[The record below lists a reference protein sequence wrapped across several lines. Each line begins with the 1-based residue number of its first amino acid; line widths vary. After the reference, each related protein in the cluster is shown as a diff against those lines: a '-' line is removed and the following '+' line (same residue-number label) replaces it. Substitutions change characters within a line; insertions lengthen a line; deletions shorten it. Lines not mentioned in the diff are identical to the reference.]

1 MRSPLDIVVL
11 GGDQALIRSVE
22 KALAGKTHAY
32 RYLPLKKTI
41 PKEIFRLKPA
51 VVILA
56 GYSSLQKGME
66 GVRILAER
74 LPKSGIMAIVPEA
87 SPRDIIRAY
96 RAGMSELLLHP
107 FPDAELRNAL
117 HRLLSRHR
125 AVGFPGLL
133 FYVLRKM
140 KAIFQ
145 RKLPQ
150 FLPYELPA
158 YESSLGLLPG
168 AAMPAMATGLDPGE
182 VFDLKVRFF
191 GKLEIEYQGKPIAE
205 PHGAKLASLLAY
217 LLYHHRK
224 PLHREA
230 LMAKFWG
237 NSDTESARN
246 SLNVGFYKIRKL
258 LSSPKSRKDVLLH
271 DYATYRINPQLSVF
285 TDADAFMELWRK
297 GRAVE
302 QSEGLEAA
310 LPYYNEASGLY
321 RGDFLENHL
330 LEEWCESE
338 RDTLKETYLFILNR
352 LSDYF
357 YQQQSYMA
365 SVNVCRKILA
375 KDPCL
380 EETHQRLMVCYKNL
394 GMRDKAIRQFYACE
408 ETLKRELSV
417 PPSEYTR
424 GIFQELS
431 RG

>member
-1 MRSPLDIVVL
+1 MARRLEVAVANENSLLQYIPLTGEIPW
-11 GGDQALIRSVE
+11 E
-22 KALAGKTHAY
+22 K
-32 RYLPLKKTI
+32 LK
-41 PKEIFRLKPA
+41 LKPA

-56 GYSSLQKGME
+56 GFDSLQKAHKLLGSL
-66 GVRILAER
+66 VER
-74 LPKSGIMAIVPEA
+74 LPKARIMAIVSEA
-87 SPRDIIRAY
+87 SPRDIVQAY
-96 RAGMSELLLHP
+96 RIGISELLISP
-107 FPDAELRNAL
+107 FTDLELNYAFTLLLSKRGYKGPF
-117 HRLLSRHR
+117 RLLAEVVKKFR
-125 AVGFPGLL
+125 ARLKG
-133 FYVLRKM
+133 
-140 KAIFQ
+140 
-145 RKLPQ
+145 KLPRL
-150 FLPYELPA
+150 LPNELQA
-158 YESSLGLLPG
+158 YEPSLGLLSSS
-168 AAMPAMATGLDPGE
+168 MPAILAPASE
-182 VFDLKVRFF
+182 ENFDLKVRFF
-191 GKLEIEYQGKPIAE
+191 GKLEIEFQGKPIAE

-246 SLNVGFYKIRKL
+246 SLNVAFCKIRKL
-258 LSSPKSRKDVLLH
+258 FSSAKSRKDVLLH
-271 DYATYRINPQLSVF
+271 DYATYRINPKLSVF

-310 LPYYNEASGLY
+310 LLYYNEASGLY

-338 RDTLKETYLFILNR
+338 RDNLKETYLFILNR

-357 YQQQSYMA
+357 YQQHSYMA

-380 EETHQRLMVCYKNL
+380 EETHQRLMVCYKQL
-394 GMRDKAIRQFYACE
+394 GMRDKAIRQYYACE

-417 PPSEYTR
+417 PPSDYTR